1 MHPMFQ
7 LLRIIQL
14 WEVIISF
21 TLYMKMMRAFQ
32 MKANRGGRIS
42 AIKCK
47 HVLMQ
52 AHACLRTL
60 DEPLRMSTPVWWIPG
75 YRCTDLILQMKN
87 LPLTPH
93 RDHRSSNNTQPRWGE
108 RSKSFSVLDV
118 AEILILNSS
127 SQPST
132 QIRTDNDEFIMS
144 LVASSAQYLHTSAAS
159 LVS

>member
-1 MHPMFQ
+1 MHLVFQ
-7 LLRIIQL
+7 LLSIIQL

-21 TLYMKMMRAFQ
+21 TLYMKMMRVFQ
-32 MKANRGGRIS
+32 MEANRGGRLS

-60 DEPLRMSTPVWWIPG
+60 DEPLRMSTPVWRIPG

-87 LPLTPH
+87 LPLTSH
-93 RDHRSSNNTQPRWGE
+93 RDHSSSNNTEPRWEE
-108 RSKSFSVLDV
+108 RTKSFSVLDV

-127 SQPST
+127 SQPSD
-132 QIRTDNDEFIMS
+132 QIRMDNDKFIMS
-144 LVASSAQYLHTSAAS
+144 PVVSSARYLHTSAAS
-159 LVS
+159 LAS